1 MMNKFFMEM
10 DDNNNGRS
18 VTLII
23 QKNENLHDLYMRLR
37 DYDMSKFIDL
47 TKIDVGNV
55 WRIIKDFPEN
65 DIEATFIVSDVQIN
79 ETLLKTADNIADI
92 DFKNNLYQLKSGKGN
107 INLLEKYKM
116 LNINVKQKN
125 KSYELEIV
133 ESLLREY
140 DKNNEIINQLQREN
154 QQLQAGRILVNDND
168 LETRYLDLME
178 KYKQSL
184 SRLEQLRSSKLGK
197 MQVAYWNRKRGY

>member
-1 MMNKFFMEM
+1 MEL

-18 VTLII
+18 VMLII
-23 QKNENLHDLYMRLR
+23 QKNEKLNDLYARLR
-37 DYDMSKFIDL
+37 EYDMEKYIDL

-65 DIEATFIVSDVQIN
+65 DIEATFIVSDEQIN
-79 ETLLKTADNIADI
+79 ETLLNTADNIENI
-92 DFKNNLYQLKSGKGN
+92 DFKNNLYHLKSGTGN
-107 INLLEKYKM
+107 SNMLEQYRM
-116 LNINVKQKN
+116 LNINVKQKS

-197 MQVAYWNRKRGY
+197 MQVAYWNRRRGY

>member
-55 WRIIKDFPEN
+55 WRIIRDFPAN

-107 INLLEKYKM
+107 INLLEKYKI

>member
-1 MMNKFFMEM
+1 MNKFFMEL

-18 VTLII
+18 VMLII
-23 QKNENLHDLYMRLR
+23 QKNEKLNDLYARLR
-37 DYDMSKFIDL
+37 EYDMEKYIDL

-65 DIEATFIVSDVQIN
+65 DIEATFIVSDEQIN
-79 ETLLKTADNIADI
+79 ETLLNTADNIENI
-92 DFKNNLYQLKSGKGN
+92 DFKNNLYHLKSGTGN
-107 INLLEKYKM
+107 SNMLEKYRM
-116 LNINVKQKN
+116 LNINVKQKS

-197 MQVAYWNRKRGY
+197 MQVAYWNRRRGY

>member
-55 WRIIKDFPEN
+55 WRIIRDFPAN

-107 INLLEKYKM
+107 INLLEKYKI

-197 MQVAYWNRKRGY
+197 VQVAYWNRKRGY

>member
-1 MMNKFFMEM
+1 MMNKFFMEL

-18 VTLII
+18 VMLII
-23 QKNENLHDLYMRLR
+23 QKNEKLNDLYARLR
-37 DYDMSKFIDL
+37 EYNMEKYIDL

-65 DIEATFIVSDVQIN
+65 DIEATFIVSDEQIN
-79 ETLLKTADNIADI
+79 ETLLNTADNIENI
-92 DFKNNLYQLKSGKGN
+92 DFKNNLYHLKSGTGN
-107 INLLEKYKM
+107 SNMLEKYRM
-116 LNINVKQKN
+116 LNINVKQKS

-197 MQVAYWNRKRGY
+197 MQVAYWNRRRGY

>member
-1 MMNKFFMEM
+1 MNKFFMEM

-55 WRIIKDFPEN
+55 WRIIRDFPAN

-107 INLLEKYKM
+107 INLLEKYKI

>member
-1 MMNKFFMEM
+1 MEL

-18 VTLII
+18 VMLII
-23 QKNENLHDLYMRLR
+23 QKNEKFKDLYARLR
-37 DYDMSKFIDL
+37 EYDMEKYIDL

-65 DIEATFIVSDVQIN
+65 DIEATFIVSDEQIN
-79 ETLLKTADNIADI
+79 ETLLNTADNIENI
-92 DFKNNLYQLKSGKGN
+92 DFKNNLYHLKSGTGN
-107 INLLEKYKM
+107 SNMLEKYRM
-116 LNINVKQKN
+116 LNINVKQKS

-154 QQLQAGRILVNDND
+154 QQLQAGRILINDND

-197 MQVAYWNRKRGY
+197 MQVAYWNRRRGY

>member
-1 MMNKFFMEM
+1 MNKFFMEL

-18 VTLII
+18 VVLLI
-23 QKNENLHDLYMRLR
+23 QKNEKLHDLYARLR
-37 DYDMSKFIDL
+37 AYDMAKYIDL
-47 TKIDVGNV
+47 TKIDVCNV
-55 WRIIKDFPEN
+55 WSIIKDFPEN

-79 ETLLKTADNIADI
+79 EALLKTADNIEDI
-92 DFKNNLYQLKSGKGN
+92 DFKNNLYQLKSGTGN
-107 INLLEKYKM
+107 SNLLEKYRM

-154 QQLQAGRILVNDND
+154 QQLQTGRILVNDND

-184 SRLEQLRSSKLGK
+184 NRLEQLRSSKLGK

>member
-55 WRIIKDFPEN
+55 WRIIRGFPAN

-92 DFKNNLYQLKSGKGN
+92 HFKNNLYQLKSGKGN
-107 INLLEKYKM
+107 INLLEKYKI

>member
-1 MMNKFFMEM
+1 MNKFFIEM

-55 WRIIKDFPEN
+55 WRIIRDFPAN
-65 DIEATFIVSDVQIN
+65 DIGATFIVSDVQIN

-107 INLLEKYKM
+107 INLLEKYKI

>member
-1 MMNKFFMEM
+1 M
-10 DDNNNGRS
+10 S
-18 VTLII
+18 VMSGEL
-23 QKNENLHDLYMRLR
+23 LR
-37 DYDMSKFIDL
+37 IL
-47 TKIDVGNV
+47 QVA
-55 WRIIKDFPEN
+55 E
-65 DIEATFIVSDVQIN
+65 QIN
-79 ETLLKTADNIADI
+79 ETLLNTADNIENI
-92 DFKNNLYQLKSGKGN
+92 DFKNNLYHLKSGTGN
-107 INLLEKYKM
+107 SNMLEKYRM
-116 LNINVKQKN
+116 LNINVKQKS

-197 MQVAYWNRKRGY
+197 MQVAYWNRRRGY

>member
-1 MMNKFFMEM
+1 MEM

-55 WRIIKDFPEN
+55 WRIIRDFPAN

-107 INLLEKYKM
+107 INLLEKYKI

>member
-1 MMNKFFMEM
+1 MMNKFFMEL

-18 VTLII
+18 VMLII
-23 QKNENLHDLYMRLR
+23 QKNEKLNDLYARLR
-37 DYDMSKFIDL
+37 EYDMEKYIDL

-65 DIEATFIVSDVQIN
+65 DIEATFIVSDEQIN
-79 ETLLKTADNIADI
+79 ETLLNTADNIENI
-92 DFKNNLYQLKSGKGN
+92 DFKNNLYHLKSGTGN
-107 INLLEKYKM
+107 SNMLEKYRM
-116 LNINVKQKN
+116 LNINVKQKS

-197 MQVAYWNRKRGY
+197 MQVAYWNRRRGY

>member
-1 MMNKFFMEM
+1 MEL

-18 VTLII
+18 VMLII
-23 QKNENLHDLYMRLR
+23 QKNEKLNDLYARLR
-37 DYDMSKFIDL
+37 EYNMEKYIDL

-65 DIEATFIVSDVQIN
+65 DIEATFIVSDEQIN
-79 ETLLKTADNIADI
+79 ETLLNTADNIENI
-92 DFKNNLYQLKSGKGN
+92 DFKNNLYHLKSGTGN
-107 INLLEKYKM
+107 SNMLEKYRM
-116 LNINVKQKN
+116 LNINVKQKS

-197 MQVAYWNRKRGY
+197 MQVAYWNRRRGY

>member
-1 MMNKFFMEM
+1 MEL
-10 DDNNNGRS
+10 DENNNGRS
-18 VTLII
+18 VMLII
-23 QKNENLHDLYMRLR
+23 QKNEKLYDLYARLR

-55 WRIIKDFPEN
+55 WKIIKDFPEN

-92 DFKNNLYQLKSGKGN
+92 DFKNNLYQLKSGTAN
-107 INLLEKYKM
+107 SNLLKKYKM

-154 QQLQAGRILVNDND
+154 QQLQASRIFVNDND

>member
-1 MMNKFFMEM
+1 MEL

-18 VTLII
+18 VMLII
-23 QKNENLHDLYMRLR
+23 QKNEKLNDLYARLR
-37 DYDMSKFIDL
+37 EYDMEKYIDL

-65 DIEATFIVSDVQIN
+65 DIEATFIVSDEQIN
-79 ETLLKTADNIADI
+79 ETLLNTADNIENI
-92 DFKNNLYQLKSGKGN
+92 DFKNNLYHLKSGTGN
-107 INLLEKYKM
+107 SNMLEKYRM
-116 LNINVKQKN
+116 LNINVKQKS

-197 MQVAYWNRKRGY
+197 MQVAYWNRRRGY

>member
-1 MMNKFFMEM
+1 MMNKFFMEL

-18 VTLII
+18 VMLII
-23 QKNENLHDLYMRLR
+23 QKNEKLNDLYARLR
-37 DYDMSKFIDL
+37 EYDMEKYIDL

-65 DIEATFIVSDVQIN
+65 DIEATFIVSDEQIN
-79 ETLLKTADNIADI
+79 ETLLNTADNIENI
-92 DFKNNLYQLKSGKGN
+92 DFKNNLYHLKSGTGN
-107 INLLEKYKM
+107 SNMLEKYRM
-116 LNINVKQKN
+116 LNINVKQKS

-154 QQLQAGRILVNDND
+154 QQLQAGRILINDND

-197 MQVAYWNRKRGY
+197 MQVAYWNRRRGY

>member
-1 MMNKFFMEM
+1 MEL

-18 VTLII
+18 VMLII
-23 QKNENLHDLYMRLR
+23 QKNEKLNDLYARLR
-37 DYDMSKFIDL
+37 EYDMEKYIDL

-65 DIEATFIVSDVQIN
+65 DIEATFIVSDEQIN
-79 ETLLKTADNIADI
+79 ETLLNTADNIENI
-92 DFKNNLYQLKSGKGN
+92 DFKNNLYHLKSGTGN
-107 INLLEKYKM
+107 SNMLEKYRM
-116 LNINVKQKN
+116 LNINVKQKS

-154 QQLQAGRILVNDND
+154 QQLQAGRILINDND

-197 MQVAYWNRKRGY
+197 MQVAYWNRRRGY

>member
-1 MMNKFFMEM
+1 MMNKFFIEM

-55 WRIIKDFPEN
+55 WRIIRDFPAN
-65 DIEATFIVSDVQIN
+65 DIGATFIVSDVQIN

-107 INLLEKYKM
+107 INLLEKYKI

>member
-37 DYDMSKFIDL
+37 DYDMSKFIDI

-107 INLLEKYKM
+107 INLLEKYKI

>member
-1 MMNKFFMEM
+1 MMNKFFMEL

-18 VTLII
+18 VMLII
-23 QKNENLHDLYMRLR
+23 QKNEKLNDLYARLR
-37 DYDMSKFIDL
+37 EYDMEKYIDL

-65 DIEATFIVSDVQIN
+65 DIEATFIVSDEQIN
-79 ETLLKTADNIADI
+79 ETLLNTADNIENI
-92 DFKNNLYQLKSGKGN
+92 DFKNNLYHLKSGTGN
-107 INLLEKYKM
+107 SNMLEKYRM
-116 LNINVKQKN
+116 LNINVKQKS

>member
-1 MMNKFFMEM
+1 MEL

-18 VTLII
+18 VMLII
-23 QKNENLHDLYMRLR
+23 QKNEKLNDLYARLR
-37 DYDMSKFIDL
+37 EYDMEKYIDL

-65 DIEATFIVSDVQIN
+65 DIEATFIVSDEQIN
-79 ETLLKTADNIADI
+79 ETLLNTADNIENI
-92 DFKNNLYQLKSGKGN
+92 DFKNNLYHLKSGTGN
-107 INLLEKYKM
+107 SNMLEKYRM
-116 LNINVKQKN
+116 LNINVKQKS

>member
-1 MMNKFFMEM
+1 MMNKFFMEL

-18 VTLII
+18 VMLII
-23 QKNENLHDLYMRLR
+23 QKNEKLHDLYARLR
-37 DYDMSKFIDL
+37 AYDMTKYIDL

-55 WRIIKDFPEN
+55 WRIIKNFPEN
-65 DIEATFIVSDVQIN
+65 DFEVTFIVGDLQIN
-79 ETLLKTADNIADI
+79 EMLLKAVDNIEDI
-92 DFKNNLYQLKSGKGN
+92 DFKNNLYQLKSGTGN
-107 INLLEKYKM
+107 SNLLEKYRM

-133 ESLLREY
+133 ESLLREH

-154 QQLQAGRILVNDND
+154 QQLQAGRVLINDND

-184 SRLEQLRSSKLGK
+184 NRLEQLRSSKLGK

>member
-1 MMNKFFMEM
+1 MNKFFMEM

-55 WRIIKDFPEN
+55 WRIIRDFPAN

-107 INLLEKYKM
+107 INLLEKYKI

-154 QQLQAGRILVNDND
+154 LQLQAGRILVNDND

>member
-1 MMNKFFMEM
+1 MNKFFMEL

-18 VTLII
+18 VMLII
-23 QKNENLHDLYMRLR
+23 QKNEKLNDLYARLR
-37 DYDMSKFIDL
+37 EYDMEKYIDL

-65 DIEATFIVSDVQIN
+65 DIEATFIVSDEQIN
-79 ETLLKTADNIADI
+79 ETLLNTADNIENI
-92 DFKNNLYQLKSGKGN
+92 DFKNNLYHLKSGTGN
-107 INLLEKYKM
+107 SNMLEKYRM
-116 LNINVKQKN
+116 LNINVKQKS

-154 QQLQAGRILVNDND
+154 QQLQAGRILINDND

-197 MQVAYWNRKRGY
+197 MQVAYWNRRRGY

>member
-55 WRIIKDFPEN
+55 WRIIRGFPAN

-107 INLLEKYKM
+107 INLLEKYKI

>member
-1 MMNKFFMEM
+1 MEL

-18 VTLII
+18 VMLII
-23 QKNENLHDLYMRLR
+23 QKNEKLKDLYARLR
-37 DYDMSKFIDL
+37 EYDMEKYIDL

-65 DIEATFIVSDVQIN
+65 DIEATFIVSDEQIN
-79 ETLLKTADNIADI
+79 ETLLNTADNIENI
-92 DFKNNLYQLKSGKGN
+92 DFKNNLYHLKSGTGN
-107 INLLEKYKM
+107 SNMLEKYRM
-116 LNINVKQKN
+116 LNINVKQKS

-197 MQVAYWNRKRGY
+197 MQVAYWNRRRGY

>member
-1 MMNKFFMEM
+1 MNKFFMEM

-37 DYDMSKFIDL
+37 NDDMSKFIDL

-55 WRIIKDFPEN
+55 WRIIRDFPAN

-107 INLLEKYKM
+107 INLLEKYKI

>member
-1 MMNKFFMEM
+1 MNKFFMEL
-10 DDNNNGRS
+10 DENDNGCL
-18 VTLII
+18 VILVI
-23 QKNENLHDLYMRLR
+23 QENENLHDLYARLR
-37 DYDMSKFIDL
+37 DYDMAKYIDL

-55 WRIIKDFPEN
+55 WRIIKDFPNN
-65 DIEATFIVSDVQIN
+65 DIEATFIISDAQIN
-79 ETLLKTADNIADI
+79 ETLLKTAGNIEDI
-92 DFKNNLYQLKSGKGN
+92 DFKNNLYQLKAGTVNS
-107 INLLEKYKM
+107 NLLEKYRM

-140 DKNNEIINQLQREN
+140 DKNNEVINQFQRES
-154 QQLQAGRILVNDND
+154 QQMLDGRILVNDND

>member
-23 QKNENLHDLYMRLR
+23 QKNEKLYDLYARLR

-92 DFKNNLYQLKSGKGN
+92 DFKNNLYQLKSGTGN
-107 INLLEKYKM
+107 SNLLKKYKM

-154 QQLQAGRILVNDND
+154 QQLQASRIFVNDND

>member
-1 MMNKFFMEM
+1 MEL
-10 DDNNNGRS
+10 DDNNIGGS
-18 VTLII
+18 VVLLI
-23 QKNENLHDLYMRLR
+23 QKNEKLHDLYARLR
-37 DYDMSKFIDL
+37 AYDMTKYIDL
-47 TKIDVGNV
+47 TKIDVCNV
-55 WRIIKDFPEN
+55 WGIIKDFPEN

-79 ETLLKTADNIADI
+79 EALLKTADNIEDI
-92 DFKNNLYQLKSGKGN
+92 DFKNNLYQLKSGTGN
-107 INLLEKYKM
+107 NNLLEKYRM

-154 QQLQAGRILVNDND
+154 QQLQTGRILVNDND

-184 SRLEQLRSSKLGK
+184 NRLEQLRSSKLGK

>member
-1 MMNKFFMEM
+1 MNKFFMEM

-55 WRIIKDFPEN
+55 WRIIRGFPAN

-107 INLLEKYKM
+107 INLLEKYKI

>member
-55 WRIIKDFPEN
+55 WRIIRDFPAN

-107 INLLEKYKM
+107 INLLEKYKI

-154 QQLQAGRILVNDND
+154 LQLQAGRILVNDND

>member
-37 DYDMSKFIDL
+37 DYDMSKFIDI

-125 KSYELEIV
+125 KSYEFEIV

>member
-1 MMNKFFMEM
+1 MEM

-55 WRIIKDFPEN
+55 WRIIRGFPAN

-107 INLLEKYKM
+107 INLLEKYKI